1 MIYYIVTAILI
12 IIIAF
17 LIIFFYIKKNKNKEC
32 QLITKTNNIP
42 LANNQNSIIEAQ
54 PEYEEMEDFY
64 KDFNIDNYEVLGLSN
79 TNSTINIAYQD
90 AAVKSAW
97 EVSRAVI
104 QTKTLKSVFKATADP
119 KTLMQLSGGGVGSA
133 VIGDGKKIVAQAGFV
148 KISPAEMTAIIGPQV
163 VFSALSI
170 VVGQHFM
177 AEISKKLSDI
187 SEKLDKILLHFK
199 KEDKAVLESS
209 KELIHDISKSNYTD
223 GEDIDRLMR
232 IEERLDVI
240 YKYYKDELKNINISN
255 LETNKF
261 EFYGKLKEMDEKL
274 EEKINDAQF
283 CVIICFYSKEL
294 LNLIQLV
301 KFNTYIK
308 MQKIDANAINK
319 ANKLFNKIN
328 NWKSDLFYNEYINPY
343 NKYIELIEES
353 KDKLKKIHDN
363 APIIKFVEDTIL
375 LKENEEY
382 SIKKEKFEEKKN
394 IGLNDYESMSY
405 NQSRIMIEN
414 MNKPKEI
421 ILLNDNSGN
430 LISLCKKE

>member
-17 LIIFFYIKKNKNKEC
+17 LIIFFYIKKNKNKEHK
-32 QLITKTNNIP
+32 LITKTNNVP

-54 PEYEEMEDFY
+54 PEYEKMEDFY

-119 KTLMQLSGGGVGSA
+119 ATLMKLKDGFGSA

-148 KISPAEMTAIIGPQV
+148 KISPAEMTSIIGPQV
-163 VFSALSI
+163 VFSVLSI
-170 VVGQHFM
+170 AVGQHFM

-187 SEKLDKILLHFK
+187 SEKLDEILLHFK
-199 KEDKAVLESS
+199 KEHIAMLESS
-209 KELIHDISKSNYTD
+209 KKLIHDISKLNYTD
-223 GEDIDRLMR
+223 IEHIGRLMN
-232 IEERLDVI
+232 IEEALSII
-240 YKYYKDELKNINISN
+240 YKYYESELKSIDINN
-255 LETNKF
+255 LIPSKWSKMKETNI
-261 EFYGKLKEMDEKL
+261 KLKGKIDEA
-274 EEKINDAQF
+274 EFFIKI
-283 CVIICFYSKEL
+283 CIYSKEL

-308 MQKIDANAINK
+308 MQKIDTNAINK
-319 ANKLFNKIN
+319 ANELFNKIN
-328 NWKSDLFYNEYINPY
+328 SWQVDLFYDEDINPKNTYIN
-343 NKYIELIEES
+343 LIKEC
-353 KDKLKKIHDN
+353 KLKCNRIYDN
-363 APIIKFVEDTIL
+363 AKIKFSKKKLYNIII
-375 LKENEEY
+375 NELDEKNNTELNNY
-382 SIKKEKFEEKKN
+382 NSI
-394 IGLNDYESMSY
+394 SY

>member
-17 LIIFFYIKKNKNKEC
+17 LIIFFYIKKNKNKEY

-42 LANNQNSIIEAQ
+42 LANNQNSVIADTPQ
-54 PEYEEMEDFY
+54 YDLDFFY
-64 KDFNIDNYEVLGLSN
+64 NNFNIDDYHILGSSN
-79 TNSTINIAYQD
+79 IDSSINIAYQD
-90 AAVKSAW
+90 AAVKSAG
-97 EVSRAVI
+97 EVVRTII
-104 QTKTLKSVFKATADP
+104 QAKTLSGVFKATADP

-199 KEDKAVLESS
+199 KEDTAVLESS

-232 IEERLDVI
+232 IEERLDII

-283 CVIICFYSKEL
+283 CVKICFYSKEL

-308 MQKIDANAINK
+308 MQKDANAINK

>member
-17 LIIFFYIKKNKNKEC
+17 LIIFFYIKKNKNKEY
-32 QLITKTNNIP
+32 QLITRTNNVP

-54 PEYEEMEDFY
+54 PEYEKMEDFY

-119 KTLMQLSGGGVGSA
+119 ATLMKLKDGFGSA

-148 KISPAEMTAIIGPQV
+148 KISPAEMTSIIGPQV
-163 VFSALSI
+163 VFSVLSI
-170 VVGQHFM
+170 AVGQHFM

-187 SEKLDKILLHFK
+187 SEKLDEILSHFK
-199 KEDKAVLESS
+199 KEHIAVLESS
-209 KELIHDISKSNYTD
+209 KKLIHDISKLNYTD
-223 GEDIDRLMR
+223 IEHIGRLMN
-232 IEERLDVI
+232 IEEDLSII
-240 YKYYKDELKNINISN
+240 YKYYESELKSIDINN
-255 LETNKF
+255 LIPSKWSKMKETNI
-261 EFYGKLKEMDEKL
+261 KLKGKIDEA
-274 EEKINDAQF
+274 EFFIKI
-283 CVIICFYSKEL
+283 CIYSKEL

-319 ANKLFNKIN
+319 ANELFNKIN
-328 NWKSDLFYNEYINPY
+328 SWQVDLFYDEDINPKNTYIN
-343 NKYIELIEES
+343 LIKEC
-353 KDKLKKIHDN
+353 KLKCNRIYDN
-363 APIIKFVEDTIL
+363 AKIKFSKKKLYNIII
-375 LKENEEY
+375 NELDEKNNTELNNY
-382 SIKKEKFEEKKN
+382 NSI
-394 IGLNDYESMSY
+394 SY

>member
-17 LIIFFYIKKNKNKEC
+17 LIIFFYIKKNKNKEHK
-32 QLITKTNNIP
+32 LITKTNNVP

-54 PEYEEMEDFY
+54 PEYEKMEDFY

-119 KTLMQLSGGGVGSA
+119 ATLMKLKDGFGSA

-148 KISPAEMTAIIGPQV
+148 KISPAEMTSIIGPQV
-163 VFSALSI
+163 VFSVLSI
-170 VVGQHFM
+170 AVGQHFM

-187 SEKLDKILLHFK
+187 SEKLDEILSHFK
-199 KEDKAVLESS
+199 KEHIAVLESS
-209 KELIHDISKSNYTD
+209 KKLIHDISKLNYTD
-223 GEDIDRLMR
+223 IEHIGRLMN
-232 IEERLDVI
+232 IEEDLSII
-240 YKYYKDELKNINISN
+240 YKLYESELKSIDINN
-255 LETNKF
+255 LIPSKWSKMKEINR
-261 EFYGKLKEMDEKL
+261 KLKGKIDEA
-274 EEKINDAQF
+274 EFFIKI
-283 CVIICFYSKEL
+283 CIYSKEL

-319 ANKLFNKIN
+319 ANELFNKIN
-328 NWKSDLFYNEYINPY
+328 SWQVDLFYDEDINPKNTYIN
-343 NKYIELIEES
+343 LIKEC
-353 KDKLKKIHDN
+353 KLKCNRIYDN
-363 APIIKFVEDTIL
+363 AKIKFSKKKLYNIII
-375 LKENEEY
+375 NELDEKNNTELNNY
-382 SIKKEKFEEKKN
+382 NSI
-394 IGLNDYESMSY
+394 SY